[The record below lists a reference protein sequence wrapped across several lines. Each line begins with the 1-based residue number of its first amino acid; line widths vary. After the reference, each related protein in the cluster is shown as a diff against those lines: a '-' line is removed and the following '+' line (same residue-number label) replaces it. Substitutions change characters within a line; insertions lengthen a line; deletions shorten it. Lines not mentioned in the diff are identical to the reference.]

1 LAWRENQKGVWAR
14 ISLFERLS
22 LAPGSSPV
30 NPVIIG
36 IKPVSKGFPCA
47 QKPLKRLPD
56 GLRQSSIGLKPVLMK
71 FFGSVQKSRCA
82 RRLEIDKLLLTISG
96 PVA

>member
-14 ISLFERLS
+14 ISLFERRS
-22 LAPGSSPV
+22 LAPGFSRV

-36 IKPVSKGFPCA
+36 IKPVSTGFPCA

-56 GLRQSSIGLKPVLMK
+56 GLRQSSTGLKP
-71 FFGSVQKSRCA
+71 GA
-82 RRLEIDKLLLTISG
+82 NEIFLALFKNQDAPGVWKLINCC
-96 PVA
+96 